1 MHSREAMQAA
11 HLATL
16 EGALLALLR
25 AAQEDGLDAISVEA
39 SADDGQVVIDVTYS
53 AAGVLLSGESL

>member
-25 AAQEDGLDAISVEA
+25 SAQEDGFDGISVEA
-39 SADDGQVVIDVTYS
+39 STDDGQTVIDVMYT
-53 AAGVLLSGESL
+53 ANGVALSGESL